1 MDAGLLSN
9 EETKAQRGEVTCLR
23 PHSQALKELA
33 AEPRIASSLGLDSHS
48 LSQLPSLPQQPGPG
62 AGPIDPLA
70 GPAPG
75 GTEAG
80 HLHPLRGGTAQGQ
93 ISVLRGQPPVLESI
107 APRQGQARQAEE
119 GAGTRWAN
127 RSGSWAPSSQA
138 SHQLGLR

>member
-23 PHSQALKELA
+23 PHSRALKELA

-80 HLHPLRGGTAQGQ
+80 HLHPLRGALHRGRSQSSGGSPQ
-93 ISVLRGQPPVLESI
+93 SLR
-107 APRQGQARQAEE
+107 A
-119 GAGTRWAN
+119 
-127 RSGSWAPSSQA
+127 
-138 SHQLGLR
+138 